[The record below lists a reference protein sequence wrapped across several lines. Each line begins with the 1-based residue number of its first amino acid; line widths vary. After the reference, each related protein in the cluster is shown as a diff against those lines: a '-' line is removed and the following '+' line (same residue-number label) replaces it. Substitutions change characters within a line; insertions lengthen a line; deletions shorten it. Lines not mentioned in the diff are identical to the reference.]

1 MLAFW
6 SRSNSYRRAPEALAR
21 CEEAFF
27 VVPGL
32 SSVRGRAAS
41 TLAPAEAD
49 GCATRARRT
58 QPRRPGQQSRVDGQ
72 AQ

>member
-32 SSVRGRAAS
+32 SSVRERAAS
-41 TLAPAEAD
+41 TLAPAEPD
-49 GCATRARRT
+49 SYVTRALRT
-58 QPRRPGQQSRVDGQ
+58 QRRRSGQQSRAHGQ
-72 AQ
+72 VQ

>member
-41 TLAPAEAD
+41 TLALAEAD
-49 GCATRARRT
+49 GCVTRARRT
-58 QPRRPGQQSRVDGQ
+58 QRRRSGQQSRARGQ

>member
-41 TLAPAEAD
+41 TLALAEAD
-49 GCATRARRT
+49 VVPRERA
-58 QPRRPGQQSRVDGQ
+58 
-72 AQ
+72 